1 MNWFY
6 QQTRRDQIA
15 IAICGVFLAVYVIWL
30 LALKPLANA
39 ADNAANRQQATAAS
53 LARVKVLAANL
64 QQHQNNAA
72 EQPRRQQVSIANLVD
87 RSTSNIGLRATSM
100 DPSSDGESAAVR
112 FDDADLARVLQWL
125 HELESDHQVQVEY
138 LSLIAANQ
146 PGQVMATVRLS
157 KHS

>member
-15 IAICGVFLAVYVIWL
+15 LAICGFFLAAFLTWL
-30 LALKPLANA
+30 LALKPLSSA
-39 ADNAANRQQATAAS
+39 AENAANRQQATAAS

-64 QQHQNNAA
+64 QHHQNSAA
-72 EQPRRQQVSIANLVD
+72 DQPRQQQVSIANLVD

-100 DPSSDGESAAVR
+100 DPSADGESASVR
-112 FDDADLARVLQWL
+112 FDNADLANVLQWL

-138 LSLIAANQ
+138 LSLIAANE

-157 KHS
+157 KAS